1 MGDKTMAAN
10 NRAIQTTIDTT
21 LKTLAINT
29 DIGEIFIRLSD
40 LDPEILEYAALHGLK
55 QKIVDAAALPNGATI
70 TEKFAAMQEVYGRL
84 TNKEEPTWN
93 KGAGAGNGGTGG
105 LLFRALCRLYPTKTP
120 DAIKGYLDKQDNKKQ
135 AALRKDPKVSAMIE
149 TVRAE
154 GIKTTGIDA
163 GELLNELDEI

>member
-1 MGDKTMAAN
+1 MAAN
-10 NRAIQTTIDTT
+10 NRAIQTTINIGAGS
-21 LKTLAINT
+21 LSIVT
-29 DIGEIFIRLSD
+29 DAGTIFITEAELINEIRLH
-40 LDPEILEYAALHGLK
+40 AVLHGLK

-84 TNKEEPTWN
+84 TDKEEPTWN
-93 KGAGAGNGGTGG
+93 KGAGSGSGRTGG

-135 AALRKDPKVSAMIE
+135 AALRKDKKVSAMIE

-154 GIKTTGIDA
+154 SIKTTGIDA
-163 GELLNELDEI
+163 GELLNELGEI

>member
-1 MGDKTMAAN
+1 MAAN
-10 NRAIQTTIDTT
+10 NRAIQTTIDIEAGT
-21 LKTLAINT
+21 LSIQTDAGVIFVNIHELNREIINHAT
-29 DIGEIFIRLSD
+29 
-40 LDPEILEYAALHGLK
+40 LHGLK

-70 TEKFAAMQEVYGRL
+70 TEKYTAMQEVYGRL

-93 KGAGAGNGGTGG
+93 KGAGSGNGGSGG

-120 DAIKGYLDKQDNKKQ
+120 EAIKGYLDKQDNKKQ

-163 GELLNELDEI
+163 EELLNELDEI

>member
-10 NRAIQTTIDTT
+10 NRAIQTTIDIEAGT
-21 LKTLAINT
+21 LSIQTDVGVIFVYIHELNREIINHAT
-29 DIGEIFIRLSD
+29 
-40 LDPEILEYAALHGLK
+40 LHGLK

-70 TEKFAAMQEVYGRL
+70 TEKYTAMNEVYARL
-84 TNKEEPTWN
+84 TGDEPTWN
-93 KGAGAGNGGTGG
+93 KGAGAGNGGSGG

-154 GIKTTGIDA
+154 SIKTTGIDA
-163 GELLNELDEI
+163 GELLSELDEI

>member
-10 NRAIQTTIDTT
+10 NRAIQTTIDIEAGT
-21 LKTLAINT
+21 LSIVT
-29 DIGEIFIRLSD
+29 DAGTITVTIGE
-40 LDPEILEYAALHGLK
+40 LEKGIINHATLHGLK

-70 TEKFAAMQEVYGRL
+70 TEKFTAMQEVYARL
-84 TNKEEPTWN
+84 TGDEPAWN